1 MKPSTGPHGAYGLV
15 KRFIVNDK
23 YIIIIHIITE
33 WGNAQSKGQGCKR
46 KLHSGA
52 GEGLIST
59 EVVRAGFLE
68 GVTILKGEV
77 PTR

>member
-1 MKPSTGPHGAYGLV
+1 M
-15 KRFIVNDK
+15 NDK
-23 YIIIIHIITE
+23 YIIIIYVITE
-33 WGNAQSKGQGCKR
+33 WGNALSKGQGCKR
-46 KLHSGA
+46 KVHSGA
-52 GEGLIST
+52 GEGLMYT